1 MFFFCLQLIID
12 LTSLTIRISNLNKC
26 SFNLIEKFA
35 ILTRTPF
42 FLQPTQEPYTPQAS
56 QKGTQIVRPDG
67 RIVVI
72 PPIERP
78 TTRSR
83 NKKEIEKAKVV
94 AK

>member
-1 MFFFCLQLIID
+1 MNEICLQPQQE
-12 LTSLTIRISNLNKC
+12 TSY
-26 SFNLIEKFA
+26 E
-35 ILTRTPF
+35 TP
-42 FLQPTQEPYTPQAS
+42 PPP

-83 NKKEIEKAKVV
+83 NKKEAEKTKSVT
-94 AK
+94 K

>member
-1 MFFFCLQLIID
+1 MQV
-12 LTSLTIRISNLNKC
+12 TSSG
-26 SFNLIEKFA
+26 
-35 ILTRTPF
+35 
-42 FLQPTQEPYTPQAS
+42 S

-83 NKKEIEKAKVV
+83 NKSKEVDKSSLK
-94 AK
+94 

>member
-1 MFFFCLQLIID
+1 MNE
-12 LTSLTIRISNLNKC
+12 ISNF
-26 SFNLIEKFA
+26 S
-35 ILTRTPF
+35 
-42 FLQPTQEPYTPQAS
+42 LQSHQEAYDTLPPV

-83 NKKEIEKAKVV
+83 NKKEAEKAKPVT
-94 AK
+94 K

>member
-1 MFFFCLQLIID
+1 MSSI
-12 LTSLTIRISNLNKC
+12 
-26 SFNLIEKFA
+26 FNLIA
-35 ILTRTPF
+35 
-42 FLQPTQEPYTPQAS
+42 LQSTQETYTPPPA

-83 NKKEIEKAKVV
+83 NKKEPEKAKAVTKY
-94 AK
+94 AFRLQFCIT

>member
-1 MFFFCLQLIID
+1 MNKYGNFCLQD
-12 LTSLTIRISNLNKC
+12 SQETYDTQTSV
-26 SFNLIEKFA
+26 
-35 ILTRTPF
+35 
-42 FLQPTQEPYTPQAS
+42 

-83 NKKEIEKAKVV
+83 NKKEAEKAKVV
-94 AK
+94 SK